1 MCVPCTFPP
10 STSAVL
16 AGAAGVQLGGMKL
29 LVTSGVP
36 GQRDSSV
43 LERDKD
49 ECQDRDEWRD
59 DSGEWLPVLEGD
71 RMKTDHWA
79 G

>member
-1 MCVPCTFPP
+1 M
-10 STSAVL
+10 L

-43 LERDKD
+43 LERDND
-49 ECQDRDEWRD
+49 EWLPRKEEWRDRDEW
-59 DSGEWLPVLEGD
+59 LPVEGE

-79 G
+79 R

>member
-1 MCVPCTFPP
+1 M
-10 STSAVL
+10 L

-43 LERDKD
+43 LERDSV

-59 DSGEWLPVLEGD
+59 SGEWLPVEGD
-71 RMKTDHWA
+71 RMKTDH
-79 G
+79 